1 MVRLAR
7 VQLPDGA
14 HDEGIVVD
22 DGFVSLQALD
32 SLCPADTVAG
42 LLLDWDATIDGLERV
57 LLLPAAEQAALGRIP
72 LAACRLLPPV
82 VPTQVFQ
89 VALNYRAHAVE
100 MALPVPERPFVFV
113 GLPTAISGAHD
124 PVRLSSTSDQVD
136 WELELGCVVK
146 KDAYRVHASQA
157 DDYIAGFVMVN
168 DITSRDLLHRA
179 GHGRLDY
186 LAAKNQPTYLPT
198 GPFLVSAGSTEPMQL
213 PMRLSVND
221 EIMQD
226 ASTADM
232 IFSPADLLASISS
245 SVRLLPG
252 DLVLTGTP
260 AGTGHARGR
269 YLRDGDVIVSHI
281 RGLGTQRNVCTSQ
294 ALGTEPASGQ
304 QGR

>member
-1 MVRLAR
+1 VVKLAR
-7 VQLPDGA
+7 VQLPNGDR
-14 HDEGIVVD
+14 DEGVVVG

-32 SLCPADTVAG
+32 RLSPAGTVAG
-42 LLLDWDATIDGLERV
+42 LFLDWDANIDALEKA
-57 LLLPAAEQAALGRIP
+57 LASPASEQAEIGRVP
-72 LAACRLLPPV
+72 LAACLLLPPIA
-82 VPTQVFQ
+82 PRQVFQ

-100 MALPVPERPFVFV
+100 MALPVPERPFVFA
-113 GLPTAISGAHD
+113 GLPTALTGAND
-124 PVRLSSTSDQVD
+124 PVRLSSESDQDD
-136 WELELGCVVK
+136 WELELGFVVK
-146 KDAYRVHASQA
+146 KDAYRIDASQA

-179 GHGRLDY
+179 GNGRLDY
-186 LAAKNQPTYLPT
+186 LAAKNQPTFLPT
-198 GPFLVSAGSTEPMQL
+198 GPFLVPASSITPMQL
-213 PMRLSVND
+213 PMNLSLND

-232 IFSPADLLASISS
+232 IFSPADVLASISS

-281 RGLGTQRNVCTSQ
+281 RGLGTQRNACT
-294 ALGTEPASGQ
+294 A
-304 QGR
+304 QGRLTELGPGQPRG